1 MPQAAHKSADDRQ
14 RVEAVR
20 RDLPD
25 VTEETERPTGERP
38 PVGWFGPWALCAA
51 MISSAVALWVT
62 AAHASTTGMRTPLP
76 WPVISAAVFVAGML
90 VTHVRVRE
98 HSVSLSPISEM
109 VVVALVVLRPL
120 DALAALIVAAL
131 VHAAIERQSVFK
143 SIFNASNHLVGAGV
157 SFWVIRWTIGG
168 SSPVSLRGW
177 GAVASG
183 CLLFDLVIYGLIL
196 AVIALRGGRIDR
208 MKLAEMLLSVG
219 IAAPTDAF
227 LGVLAISM
235 LWLNSTVGIGIFF
248 VVLGGAWWILRAQ
261 RRLRER
267 HESLELLYRFSQSLA
282 GLTEASEVLSA
293 VLEGAEEL
301 LSCRQAEVVIV
312 RDTSCLRSSR
322 HPTGAL
328 VHDDSRDL
336 DPMELEVVRS
346 GNARLITRNERDP
359 DTIELL
365 RQRGWR
371 DEMITPIEGGVG
383 FAGLMIVGDRLGETS
398 TFSDADLRLFQT
410 LAAHSSVALRGSE
423 LLGRLR
429 EEVSA
434 RSYEALHDTLT
445 GLGNRAYFS
454 HRLDT
459 ALHEIRD
466 GVVAVIMID
475 LNNFKEINDTLGHHT
490 GDTILQ
496 EAATRLVD
504 AVGRSGTASRIGGD
518 EFAVVLAGMTTVEEV
533 IAVTRRIIST
543 VSEPIATESLTIN
556 LQCSLGVAVAPDD
569 GLEAPNLLRRA
580 DVAMYVAKA
589 SGTGLELYDPAT
601 DPNTTRRLRLTSD
614 LRKAVQDDALELWY
628 QPKASL
634 ETGQITGVEALCRW
648 AHPIYGNIPP
658 DEFIPL
664 AEQSGTIG
672 PLTWWVMSKALTQL
686 GEWDRCLPFPI
697 DVAVNVSA
705 RNLIEA
711 DLVERLSKLIT
722 RANVAPERLTVE
734 LTESTIM
741 SDPDRAERILAEVAN
756 LGARIAIDDF
766 GTGYSSLSRLNR
778 LPVSEIKVDKSFVT
792 EMTTANTQP
801 IVAATIEL
809 AASLGQ
815 RVTAEG
821 VEDRNTWDRLR
832 EMGCD
837 SVQGYFLA
845 RPMPAAVCT
854 EWLLARQRPELGLP
868 LPA

>member
-1 MPQAAHKSADDRQ
+1 
-14 RVEAVR
+14 
-20 RDLPD
+20 
-25 VTEETERPTGERP
+25 
-38 PVGWFGPWALCAA
+38 
-51 MISSAVALWVT
+51 
-62 AAHASTTGMRTPLP
+62 
-76 WPVISAAVFVAGML
+76 
-90 VTHVRVRE
+90 
-98 HSVSLSPISEM
+98 
-109 VVVALVVLRPL
+109 
-120 DALAALIVAAL
+120 
-131 VHAAIERQSVFK
+131 
-143 SIFNASNHLVGAGV
+143 
-157 SFWVIRWTIGG
+157 
-168 SSPVSLRGW
+168 
-177 GAVASG
+177 
-183 CLLFDLVIYGLIL
+183 
-196 AVIALRGGRIDR
+196 
-208 MKLAEMLLSVG
+208 
-219 IAAPTDAF
+219 
-227 LGVLAISM
+227 
-235 LWLNSTVGIGIFF
+235 
-248 VVLGGAWWILRAQ
+248 
-261 RRLRER
+261 
-267 HESLELLYRFSQSLA
+267 
-282 GLTEASEVLSA
+282 
-293 VLEGAEEL
+293 
-301 LSCRQAEVVIV
+301 
-312 RDTSCLRSSR
+312 
-322 HPTGAL
+322 
-328 VHDDSRDL
+328 
-336 DPMELEVVRS
+336 
-346 GNARLITRNERDP
+346 
-359 DTIELL
+359 
-365 RQRGWR
+365 
-371 DEMITPIEGGVG
+371 
-383 FAGLMIVGDRLGETS
+383 
-398 TFSDADLRLFQT
+398 
-410 LAAHSSVALRGSE
+410 
-423 LLGRLR
+423 
-429 EEVSA
+429 
-434 RSYEALHDTLT
+434 
-445 GLGNRAYFS
+445 
-454 HRLDT
+454 
-459 ALHEIRD
+459 
-466 GVVAVIMID
+466 
-475 LNNFKEINDTLGHHT
+475 
-490 GDTILQ
+490 
-496 EAATRLVD
+496 
-504 AVGRSGTASRIGGD
+504 
-518 EFAVVLAGMTTVEEV
+518 
-533 IAVTRRIIST
+533 
-543 VSEPIATESLTIN
+543 
-556 LQCSLGVAVAPDD
+556 
-569 GLEAPNLLRRA
+569 
-580 DVAMYVAKA
+580 
-589 SGTGLELYDPAT
+589 LELYDPAT

-634 ETGQITGVEALCRW
+634 KTGQITGVEALCRW